1 TFSFPFF
8 IWKLWGANLASSMAL
23 TGILTMHRGRDS
35 PIKLQNITHTA
46 TSSKHK
52 REFGMDFESDWT
64 RHVKSSAFAAPVIR
78 SATSFMRWSCR
89 IPISE
94 GYHEFL

>member
-1 TFSFPFF
+1 MLISSDFTSNKF
-8 IWKLWGANLASSMAL
+8 KLCAAQCV
-23 TGILTMHRGRDS
+23 GILTMHRGRDS